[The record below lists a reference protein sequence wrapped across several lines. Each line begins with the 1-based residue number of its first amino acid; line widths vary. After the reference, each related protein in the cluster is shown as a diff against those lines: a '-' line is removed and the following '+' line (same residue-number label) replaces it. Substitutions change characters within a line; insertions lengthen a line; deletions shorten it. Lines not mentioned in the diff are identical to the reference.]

1 MKMQENDRHSMAH
14 PERQADQNRERPP
27 MSVFL
32 VEDHT
37 LVREGLR
44 TLLTLD
50 PRIEVVGEADNGHDA
65 IHMIGAC
72 RPALVLM
79 DLSMPGMNGTEAIR
93 EIKQRYP
100 DIRIIALTVH
110 KTEEYIRV
118 ALQAGASGYV
128 LKDASHAELM
138 VAVKSVMEGKIY
150 LSPDVSEKIIVGYL
164 DGGALDANS
173 PWEVLT
179 HRERVILK
187 LIAEGRQ
194 NKNIANY
201 LCISVKTVEKH
212 RSNLMKKL
220 NLHNTAAI
228 TAFAI
233 ERQLVAR

>member
-1 MKMQENDRHSMAH
+1 MNLKRYEQHSVLPAERKPDQRLDRS
-14 PERQADQNRERPP
+14 RI
-27 MSVFL
+27 SVFI

-37 LVREGLR
+37 IVREGLR
-44 TLLTLD
+44 ALLSLD
-50 PRIEVVGEADNGHDA
+50 PHIEVVGETDNGHDA
-65 IHMIGAC
+65 IHLVGSC
-72 RPALVLM
+72 KPALVLM
-79 DLSMPGMNGTEAIR
+79 DLSMPDMNGTEAIR

-100 DIRIIALTVH
+100 EVRIIVLTVH

-128 LKDASHAELM
+128 LKDATHAELM
-138 VAVKSVMEGKIY
+138 IALKSVMEGKTY
-150 LSPDVSEKIIVGYL
+150 LSPDVSEKIVSGYL
-164 DGGALDANS
+164 DGGAVSTSS

-220 NLHNTAAI
+220 NLHNTAAV

-233 ERQLVAR
+233 ERQLVSQ

>member
-1 MKMQENDRHSMAH
+1 MSVHNSQYQLQTQGGSSLNESRSII
-14 PERQADQNRERPP
+14 
-27 MSVFL
+27 SVFL

-44 TLLTLD
+44 ALLSLD
-50 PRIEVVGEADNGHDA
+50 PRFEVVGESDNGHDA
-65 IHMIGAC
+65 IHRVGAC
-72 RPALVLM
+72 HPALVLM
-79 DLSMPGMNGTEAIR
+79 DLSMPGMNGAEAIR
-93 EIKQRYP
+93 EIKRRHP
-100 DIRIIALTVH
+100 EIRIIVLTVH

-118 ALQAGASGYV
+118 AFQAGASGYV
-128 LKDASHAELM
+128 LKDGSHAELTI
-138 VAVKSVMEGKIY
+138 ALKSVMDGKTY
-150 LSPDVSEKIIVGYL
+150 LSPDVSEKIVVGYL
-164 DGGALDANS
+164 DGGAIDTSS

-194 NKNIANY
+194 NKNIASY

-220 NLHNTAAI
+220 NLHNTAAV

-233 ERQLVAR
+233 EQHLVG